1 MHATVPDSS
10 QHADTDA
17 APSNAA
23 FCEVALPIPV
33 DRGFTYAVP
42 ASLQDRIRI
51 GMRVLVRV
59 KNRFETGFVT
69 GLASETDVESVK
81 PIVDLP
87 DTTPMFSAELI
98 ALCRWIAE
106 YYCCSLGEA
115 LQCAAPPGAALRAKR
130 RYTLCHDRIA
140 SGRYTDRQRKVVAA
154 LHRRGSL
161 TESQLGKEVGG
172 TALSNTLQA
181 LVKRGLLIEE
191 IETIEPSVSV
201 FMESYVRLC
210 EGAIPSSEDLEAMQ
224 RRAPKQAA
232 VYLDL
237 LNAEPEQSAA
247 ALYDRHKVNASV
259 IKALVDKG
267 LVERTEREKYRTPDI
282 ENSESTPKHTLN
294 DDQQQAY
301 DAIQTAMDAA
311 QYQSFLLKGITG
323 SGKTE
328 VYLQAIERVLALGKD
343 AIVLVPEIALT
354 PQTVGRF
361 KARFQENIAVLH
373 SGLGAGERY
382 DEWRRAQ
389 RGEVRIVVGARSAIF
404 APLSNVG
411 IIVVDEEHDQ
421 SYKQSDA
428 PRYHARDVAV
438 VRAQQSNAVCV
449 LGSATPSIESFYN
462 TRAGKSACL
471 ELRTRATEAS
481 LPSVELVDMRIET
494 EELGANAMLSRRLE
508 EAVTARV
515 AAGEQVLM
523 LLNRRGSSPFVMC
536 PMCGW
541 GAECT
546 DCNVSLTYHAK
557 GAFLS
562 CHYCNARRDVPGAC
576 EECGHNPLLHLGA
589 GTQKI
594 EDYLLRSF
602 PTARI
607 ERMDADTTAG
617 KGGHAKI
624 LGRLAQGE
632 IDILVGTQMIAKGHD
647 YPGVTLVGVL
657 NADTGLTM
665 PDFRAAE
672 TAFQLLTQVAGRAGR
687 GDLPGEVIVQTYRP
701 KHYAVQAAAKHD
713 YDTFFEEE
721 VAHRE
726 GAGYPPVRKMANIM
740 VESEDGELAQRAAQA
755 IQRLARESRDALG
768 IGSIE
773 LLGPSPATVRRVKKK
788 YRWNLAL
795 LAPSSKALN
804 AVCREVRESFGS
816 LPYANQAQI
825 KIDLDPHGIY

>member
-1 MHATVPDSS
+1 VVLGGFMHATVPDSR
-10 QHADTDA
+10 ADLLPA
-17 APSNAA
+17 Y
-23 FCEVALPIPV
+23 CEVALPIPV
-33 DRGFTYAVP
+33 ERGFTYAVP
-42 ASLQDRIRI
+42 ESLRERVAV

-59 KNRFETGFVT
+59 KNRFETGYVT
-69 GLASETDVESVK
+69 GVSGETSVESVK
-81 PIVDLP
+81 PIIDLP
-87 DTTPMFSAELI
+87 DDGPMFSAEMI
-98 ALCRWIAE
+98 ALCTWISN

-115 LQCAAPPGAALRAKR
+115 LQCASPPGAALRAKR
-130 RYTLCHDRIA
+130 RYSLCHEQIN

-154 LHRRGSL
+154 LHRRGPL
-161 TESQLGKEVGG
+161 TEGQLAKEVGA

-181 LVKRGLLIEE
+181 LVKRGLLIEDV
-191 IETIEPSVSV
+191 ETLEPGVTIS
-201 FMESYVRLC
+201 MEPYIRLR
-210 EGAIPSSEDLEAMQ
+210 EDTIPSAADLEILQ

-237 LNAEPEQSAA
+237 LNGEPAQPVS
-247 ALYDRHKVNASV
+247 ALYDRHRVNSAAV
-259 IKALVDKG
+259 RALLDKG
-267 LVERTEREKYRTPDI
+267 LVERFERERYRTPDI
-282 ENSESTPKHTLN
+282 AFGPSTVKHQLN
-294 DDQQQAY
+294 DGQQAAY
-301 DAIQTAMDAA
+301 EAIRSAMDARE
-311 QYQSFLLKGITG
+311 YQSYLLKGITG

-328 VYLQAIERVLALGKD
+328 VYLQAIEHALELGRD

-361 KARFQENIAVLH
+361 KSRFEENIAVLH
-373 SGLGAGERY
+373 SGLGPGERY

-389 RGEVRIVVGARSAIF
+389 RGEVRIVVGARSAVF
-404 APLSNVG
+404 APLKNVG

-428 PRYHARDVAV
+428 PRYHARDVAI
-438 VRAQQSNAVCV
+438 VRARHANAVCV

-462 TRAGKSACL
+462 TRAGKSVCL
-471 ELRTRATEAS
+471 ELKTRATDAA
-481 LPSVELVDMRIET
+481 LPSVELVDMRVET
-494 EELGANAMLSRRLE
+494 QEIGVDAILSRRLE
-508 EAVTARV
+508 DAVHQRV
-515 AAGEQVLM
+515 AAGEQVLL
-523 LLNRRGSSPFVMC
+523 LLNRRGFAPFVLC
-536 PMCGW
+536 PSCGW
-541 GAECT
+541 CAECP

-562 CHYCNARRDVPGAC
+562 CHYCNGKRDVPGAC
-576 EECGHNPLLHLGA
+576 EECSFSPLLQLGT
-589 GTQKI
+589 GTQKV

-624 LGRLAQGE
+624 LGRLAQGD

-657 NADTGLTM
+657 NADTGLTL

-687 GDLPGEVIVQTYRP
+687 GGKPGEVIVQTYRP
-701 KHYAVQAAAKHD
+701 KHYAVQAAAQHD
-713 YDTFFEEE
+713 YDRFFQEE

-740 VESEDGELAQRAAQA
+740 VESEDSEIAARGAQNV
-755 IQRLARESRDALG
+755 QRLAREHRDRLG
-768 IGSIE
+768 IRQ
-773 LLGPSPATVRRVKKK
+773 LDMLGPAPATVRRVKKK

-795 LAPSSKALN
+795 LAPTSKALN
-804 AVCREVRESFGS
+804 AVCRGVRDSFAD
-816 LPYANQAQI
+816 LPFANQAQL

>member
-10 QHADTDA
+10 QPAGTA
-17 APSNAA
+17 STPCAA

-42 ASLQDRIRI
+42 VSLQDRIMV

-69 GLASETDVESVK
+69 ALASKTALEPTK
-81 PIVDLP
+81 PIIDLP
-87 DTTPMFSAELI
+87 DTTPMFSPELI
-98 ALCRWIAE
+98 ALCRWISE

-115 LQCAAPPGAALRAKR
+115 LQCAAPPGAAMRAKR
-130 RYTLCHDRIA
+130 RYTLCVDQIS
-140 SGRYTDRQRKVVAA
+140 SGRYTDRQRNVVAA
-154 LHRRGSL
+154 LHRRGPL

-181 LVKRGLLIEE
+181 LVRRGLLLEE
-191 IETIEPSVSV
+191 VETLEPGLSV
-201 FMESYVRLC
+201 FTEMYVRLI
-210 EGAIPSSEDLEAMQ
+210 ENAIPPREDLEALQ

-237 LNAEPEQSAA
+237 LNADPEQAVA
-247 ALYDRHKVNASV
+247 ALYDRHKVTAGV

-267 LVERTEREKYRTPDI
+267 LLARIERERYRTPDI
-282 ENSESTPKHTLN
+282 DTPENSAKHTLN
-294 DDQQQAY
+294 DDQDHAFK
-301 DAIQTAMDAA
+301 AIQAAMDTER
-311 QYQSFLLKGITG
+311 YQSFLLKGITG

-328 VYLQAIERVLALGKD
+328 VYLQAIEHALALGKD

-361 KARFQENIAVLH
+361 KARFHENIAVMH
-373 SGLGAGERY
+373 SGLSAGERY

-404 APLSNVG
+404 APLANVG

-438 VRAQQSNAVCV
+438 VRAQQSNAICV

-462 TRAGKSACL
+462 TRAGKSECL
-471 ELRTRATEAS
+471 ELRARATEAQ
-481 LPSVELVDMRIET
+481 LPSVELIDMRIET
-494 EELGANAMLSRRLE
+494 KEIGVNAILSRRLE
-508 EAVTARV
+508 DAVTARV
-515 AAGEQVLM
+515 AAREQVLL
-523 LLNRRGSSPFVMC
+523 LLNRRGFSPFVMC

-562 CHYCNARRDVPGAC
+562 CHYCNAKRDVPGTC

-589 GTQKI
+589 GTQKV

-665 PDFRAAE
+665 PDFRASE

-701 KHYAVQAAAKHD
+701 KHYAVQAAAAHD
-713 YDTFFEEE
+713 YDKFFEEE

-740 VESEDGELAQRAAQA
+740 VESEDGELASRAASA
-755 IQRLARESRDALG
+755 VQRLARNSRDTLG
-768 IGSIE
+768 IRDIE
-773 LLGPSPATVRRVKKK
+773 MLGPSPATVRRVKKK

-804 AVCREVRESFGS
+804 AVCRDVRDAFAK
-816 LPYANQAQI
+816 LPYANQAQL